1 MKADKKSFSLSNF
14 VSTKL
19 SFLDLE
25 AKKKLEDSRDI
36 VSFTTNRV
44 TTAPR
49 KFVYSYIILGVLIC
63 FCVFYALL
71 FLLKPVK
78 ESSELKINRDNFVEL
93 VETPSKLDNKFLM
106 TIPVAVKWNN
116 EFFFFDKPNAQ
127 GKYEVKLAN
136 KEGLHKFYFY
146 AYKGSIFERYI
157 SEKPVLI
164 TKEFDYTTPSLDNV
178 KVADKHKSLSSNF
191 SFESDEESPM
201 ITFLAKDKTTI
212 VYNPKET
219 FIKNQCKQEKLINS
233 NKIKYTCPITFEK
246 EETYAFSAW
255 MVDKVDNKVV
265 IVDNKTVAYIEPLKV
280 DCTQPFSK
288 VRTDTVSIKCKS
300 NRATTYSINKGTKDS
315 IEKDVE
321 KFISIPLDVGAAN
334 EKEYTFILA
343 FDDPNGTPIEL
354 SYKVVKDNTSP
365 AAELN
370 ASITKT
376 GNVFTL
382 TSSLGG
388 LTESSQ
394 VELTFDQYTSPN
406 PNWYFKYP
414 EGKTI
419 NLGGGEAATFT
430 NTSNEFKLCS
440 KDPITNSE
448 TCSGAYL
455 PSVVNYN
462 FKITDDVGNLSNYQ
476 CLFNLSGVSSAD
488 CKKF

>member
-14 VSTKL
+14 VSDKL

-25 AKKKLEDSRDI
+25 AKKKFVNSRDI
-36 VSFTTNRV
+36 VNFTTNRV

-49 KFVYSYIILGVLIC
+49 KFVYSYLILGVLIC
-63 FCVFYALL
+63 FFVFYALL

-78 ESSELKINRDNFVEL
+78 ESSDLKINRDSFIGL
-93 VETPSKLDNKFLM
+93 VETPSKLDNNFLLS
-106 TIPVAVKWNN
+106 IPVAVKWNS
-116 EFFFFDKPNAQ
+116 EFFFFDRPNAQ

-178 KVADKHKSLSSNF
+178 KVADKYKSLTSNF
-191 SFESDEESPM
+191 TFETDEESPI
-201 ITFLAKDKTTI
+201 ITIVAKDKTTI
-212 VYNPKET
+212 VYDPKET
-219 FIKNQCKQEKLINS
+219 FIKNQCKQEKLTTS
-233 NKIKYTCPITFEK
+233 NKIKYTCPLTFEK
-246 EETYAFSAW
+246 EESYAFSSW

-265 IVDNKTVAYIEPLKV
+265 IVDNKTVSYIEPLKV
-280 DCTQPFSK
+280 DCTQPYSK
-288 VRTDTVSIKCKS
+288 VRTDTVAIKCKS
-300 NRATTYSINKGTKDS
+300 NRSTNYSVNKGKKDS
-315 IEKDVE
+315 IEKDKE
-321 KFISIPLDVGAAN
+321 KLINIPLDVGASN
-334 EKEYTFILA
+334 EKEYTFIIA
-343 FDDPNGTPIEL
+343 FDDPNGSPIEL

-365 AAELN
+365 TTELKG
-370 ASITKT
+370 AITKT

-382 TSSLGG
+382 TTNLSG
-388 LTESSQ
+388 LSESSQ
-394 VELTFDQYTSPN
+394 IELTFDQYTSPN

-414 EGKTI
+414 EGRTI

-430 NTSNEFKLCS
+430 NTSTEFKLCS

-455 PSVVNYN
+455 PSIVNYN
-462 FKITDDVGNLSNYQ
+462 FRITDDVGNLSNYQ
-476 CLFNLSGVSSAD
+476 CLFNLSGVTSAE